1 MLRAKCDDTIY
12 DSEQL
17 RHVMTRHESMVSV
30 SILIGICLVL
40 IVLIKLA
47 NERIKKFFM
56 KKIATLEV
64 KEINDHLNIKRKNM
78 VKALSICKNHKL

>member
-17 RHVMTRHESMVSV
+17 RHVMTRHESMVSI
-30 SILIGICLVL
+30 SILIGLCLFL
-40 IVLIKLA
+40 ILLIRLA

-56 KKIATLEV
+56 KKIATLDV
-64 KEINDHLNIKRKNM
+64 KEINEYLNIKRKNV